1 MKRSTT
7 RIQIELP
14 SASMQRL
21 TKLKEKTEAISYA
34 EVTKNAYK
42 LYERLIQLAE
52 SGQVL
57 CVRHRDG
64 TTRELEIFIG
74 Q

>member
-1 MKRSTT
+1 MKRATT

-21 TKLKEKTEAISYA
+21 TKLKEKTEATSYA

-57 CVRHRDG
+57 CVRGRDG
-64 TTRELEIFIG
+64 STRELEIFIG